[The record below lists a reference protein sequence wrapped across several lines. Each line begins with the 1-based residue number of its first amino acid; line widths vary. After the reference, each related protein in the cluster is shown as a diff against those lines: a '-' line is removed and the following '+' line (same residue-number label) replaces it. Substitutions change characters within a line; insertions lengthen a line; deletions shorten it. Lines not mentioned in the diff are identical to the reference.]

1 MTVIDDGRSD
11 RYGNCPI
18 IFKSCT
24 PKQIHEWLF
33 DHYQGYKFAIVFD
46 ETKDEYEEMS
56 EYFVYFLDCI
66 LTEAADY
73 SGKKIVN
80 A

>member
-1 MTVIDDGRSD
+1 MTVIDDGRTD
-11 RYGNCPI
+11 RFGNYPI

-46 ETKDEYEEMS
+46 ETKDEYEEMG
-56 EYFVYFLDCI
+56 EYFVYFLDGI
-66 LTEAADY
+66 LAEAADY
-73 SGKKIVN
+73 SGKKVVT